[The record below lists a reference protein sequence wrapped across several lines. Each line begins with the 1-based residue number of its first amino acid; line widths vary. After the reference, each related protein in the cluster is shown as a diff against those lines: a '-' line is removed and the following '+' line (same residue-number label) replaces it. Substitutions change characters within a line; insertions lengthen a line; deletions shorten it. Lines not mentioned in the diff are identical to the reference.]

1 MNTPAIPVAP
11 GATPSAAPPSPT
23 FGAGARLLR
32 WIKGSPLLHAVVVVV
47 LAVALV
53 ALAITHLVEVARVE
67 DRAAADRAALVEKAT
82 SALDAQTSALLRLSA
97 LPLGWAIRDA
107 LLKDDL
113 TSADTYL
120 QRIVHE
126 RNVTGAALIG
136 ADGKVRLASN
146 RKLETHSA
154 AEAFP
159 GIAINQESPM
169 VVPTTKALNVVVPIM
184 GYDRKLGT
192 LIFSYARPSM

>member
-1 MNTPAIPVAP
+1 MDTPAIPVVP
-11 GATPSAAPPSPT
+11 SATPSAAARSQT
-23 FGAGARLLR
+23 FGPGGRLLR
-32 WIKGSPLLHAVVVVV
+32 WIKGNPLLHAVVIVV
-47 LAVALV
+47 LAIALV
-53 ALAITHLVEVARVE
+53 ALAITHLVEIKRVK
-67 DRAAADRAALVEKAT
+67 DGAAADRAALVERAT
-82 SALDAQTSALLRLSA
+82 AALDAKTSALLRLSA

-107 LLKDDL
+107 LLKDDY

-120 QRIVHE
+120 QRIVQE

-146 RKLETHSA
+146 QKLETHSA

-159 GIAINQESPM
+159 GIAINQESPT
-169 VVPTTKALNVVVPIM
+169 VVPTTKVLNVVVPVM